1 VGKTTFVSKLIIMQM
16 AAGRNVGTFTAF
28 NVAATNIGRC
38 TVACMQHP
46 DGFLVIRPWSPYL
59 EEEAILR
66 YAAHDSSIAWDG
78 HKANPLRG
86 HQMWMPDLS
95 TAEWVLKLVGAI
107 PTTNARVLEMRA
119 QHKYFIDVINQD
131 PSERTKDD

>member
-1 VGKTTFVSKLIIMQM
+1 M
-16 AAGRNVGTFTAF
+16 AAGRKVGILTASNVT
-28 NVAATNIGRC
+28 ATNIGRR

-46 DGFLVIRPWSPYL
+46 DEFLVMRPWSRYL

-66 YAAHDSSIAWDG
+66 CAAHDSSIAWDG

-95 TAEWVLKLVGAI
+95 TAEWVLKLVRAI
-107 PTTNARVLEMRA
+107 PTTNAKVLEMRA
-119 QHKYFIDVINQD
+119 QHKYFIDVIMSPKRLFSTPTRYVGQ
-131 PSERTKDD
+131 PPQLWEIG